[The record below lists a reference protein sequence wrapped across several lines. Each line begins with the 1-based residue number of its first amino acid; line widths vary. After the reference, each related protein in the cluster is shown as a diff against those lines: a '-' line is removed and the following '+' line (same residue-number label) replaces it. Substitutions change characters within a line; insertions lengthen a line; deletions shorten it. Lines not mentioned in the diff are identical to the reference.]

1 MRERLARLM
10 VLGAVFLAFAAPS
23 EAQVYTG
30 RIDATVTDST
40 GAILPGVTID
50 ITGPQNATAVTDAK
64 GEAHFL
70 NLAPGT
76 YTVIAKMQSFGDY
89 NNKNVVVAAGA
100 GVNLK
105 ITLTVGGV
113 TQEIEVSGASPV
125 IDPKKTTTS
134 TNVTYEELQ
143 QVPSSRDPWVVL
155 QTVPGVVVDRVNVG
169 GAESGQQSNYQAKG
183 AASGENTWNIDGIA
197 ITDMSALGSTPT
209 YYDFDMFQE
218 MQVTTGGADLQTPT
232 PGVALNFVLK
242 AGSNTPHG
250 STRIYY
256 EDEDMQAN
264 NLPEELEASLGGVT
278 GKGNRIN
285 KYTDFGFELGGPI
298 VKDRLW
304 AWGALG
310 KTDVTLLT
318 LSNTPD
324 QTILK
329 NSSFKATGQL
339 SDAIRGSFTFF
350 RGDKEKFGRGAS
362 PSRDQPTTWNQSG
375 PTSVY
380 KGEGNFVAGQN
391 LFLTAR
397 YAYVSGGFQLT
408 PQGGLDTPQFFDDA
422 GVWRGSYYHYET
434 VRPQWQAT
442 ADGSMFKGR
451 HELKFGFGWRRADVD
466 STTIVPGPA
475 NAGIVTSHFGYPN
488 MTASVLVW
496 NDHTSVRGQYTSA
509 YFGDTL
515 TWDKLTLNL
524 GLRWDRQSGSVKG
537 ISQTGNT
544 LFPSLLPD
552 LVSQP
557 ADDVVVW
564 NTITPRVGLTYALDE
579 ARKTI
584 ARVSYAS
591 FASQLNATAGNFLS
605 VVGYRGVYFYDVL
618 DTNNNRVVD
627 PSELAGRTCNDAL
640 VNAGTCNYS
649 GFDINNPSNIAEPI
663 HSVGE
668 YDTPRTHEFQL
679 GVDRELMANFGIS
692 GTFTWRNFA
701 NFVWRNNGLTGA
713 AYSEL
718 GTFTGNHPAI
728 GSWSVPI
735 YAADAAQ
742 IPANRAATT
751 YRARDGYSQRY
762 WGIELAAT
770 KRLSDRWMARFG
782 FSTNDHREY
791 FDGPSAMGDP
801 TSGPTVSTS
810 GGVFTVG
817 NGPNQDSG
825 LVVRQTTGSG
835 KSGIYQVLPKY
846 QFIATGLYQARW
858 GINLAAN
865 MVNRQGF
872 AKQYHYTSLDTQTI
886 APGGDPNARLK
897 SVLLVESGEDRL
909 PSVTSLDFR
918 VGKEFTFATRYRF
931 NIDLDIFNLL
941 NSATVLG
948 RQYDLRLSTAD
959 NVLEIMNPRVL
970 RLGLRFN
977 F

>member
-10 VLGAVFLAFAAPS
+10 VLAASILVFAVPS

-30 RIDATVTDST
+30 RIDVTVSDST
-40 GAILPGVTID
+40 GAILPGVTVD
-50 ITGPQNATAVTDAK
+50 ITGPQNSTAVTDAK

-76 YTVIAKMQSFGDY
+76 YTVTAKMQGFGDY
-89 NNKNVVVAAGA
+89 KNSNVPVATGA

-105 ITLTVGGV
+105 VTLTVGGV
-113 TQEIEVSGASPV
+113 TQEVEVSGASPV
-125 IDPKKTTTS
+125 IDPKRTTTS

-155 QTVPGVVVDRVNVG
+155 QTVPGVIVDRVNVG

-197 ITDMSALGSTPT
+197 ITDMSALGSSPT

-218 MQVTTGGADLQTPT
+218 MQVSTGGADLQTTT

-264 NLPEELEASLGGVT
+264 NVPDELKPSLGGVT
-278 GKGNRIN
+278 GKGNRIS
-285 KYTDFGFELGGPI
+285 KYTDYGFELGGPI

-310 KTDVTLLT
+310 KTDTTLLT

-329 NSSFKATGQL
+329 NSSFKATGQV

-350 RGDKEKFGRGAS
+350 RGDKNKYGRAAGATR
-362 PSRDQPTTWNQSG
+362 PPETTWNQSG

-408 PQGGLDTPQFFDDA
+408 PQGGLDTPLYVDD
-422 GVWRGSYYHYET
+422 GGSFRGSYEHYET
-434 VRPQWQAT
+434 VRPQWQFT
-442 ADGSMFKGR
+442 TDGNMFKGR

-466 STTIVPGPA
+466 STSIVPGG
-475 NAGIVTSHFGYPN
+475 NGIRSWHSGYPN
-488 MTASVLVW
+488 MFAQVVVW
-496 NDHTSVRGQYTSA
+496 NDYTSARGQYTSA
-509 YFGDTL
+509 YFGDTM
-515 TWDKLTLNL
+515 TWDRLTLNA
-524 GLRWDRQSGSVKG
+524 GLRWDRQAGSVKAM
-537 ISQTGNT
+537 SQAGNSV
-544 LFPSLLPD
+544 LPSLLPD
-552 LVSQP
+552 LTSTA

-564 NTITPRVGLTYALDE
+564 NTITPRVGMTYALDD

-584 ARVSYAS
+584 ARASYAS
-591 FASQLNATAGNFLS
+591 FASQLNATAGNFMS
-605 VVGYRGVYFYDVL
+605 TITYRAVYFYDVL
-618 DTNNNRVVD
+618 DTNGNRVVD
-627 PSELAGRTCNDAL
+627 PSEIAGRTCNDAL
-640 VNAGTCNYS
+640 AIAGECNYS
-649 GFDINNPSNIAEPI
+649 GFDINNPGNVAAPI
-663 HSVGE
+663 HTVGE
-668 YDTPRTHEFQL
+668 YDTPLTHEFQVGL
-679 GVDRELMANFGIS
+679 DRELLPNFGIS
-692 GTFTWRNFA
+692 GTFTWRNFT

-713 AYSEL
+713 DYTLL
-718 GTFTGNHPAI
+718 GNFTGSNPAI
-728 GSWSVPI
+728 GSWSEPI
-735 YAADAAQ
+735 YGVTRL
-742 IPANRAATT
+742 PANRAATT

-762 WGIELAAT
+762 LGFEFAAT
-770 KRLSDRWMARFG
+770 KRLSNRWMARLG
-782 FSTNDHREY
+782 FSTNDHKEY
-791 FDGPSAMGDP
+791 FDDLTAMGDP
-801 TSGPTVSTS
+801 TSIAVTNLNT
-810 GGVFTVG
+810 GV
-817 NGPNQDSG
+817 GPNQDGG
-825 LVVRQTTGSG
+825 LVVRQSGGSG

-846 QFIATGLYQARW
+846 QFIATGLYQAKW

-872 AKQYHYTSLDTQTI
+872 AKQYHHTQVDTRTI
-886 APGGDPNARLK
+886 TPAGDPNARLK
-897 SVLLVESGEDRL
+897 TVLLVDSGEDRL

-918 VGKEFTFATRYRF
+918 VGKEFAFATRYRF

-941 NSATVLG
+941 NASTVLG
-948 RQYDLRLSTAD
+948 RQYDLRVSTAD
-959 NVLEIMNPRVL
+959 NVQEIMNPRVL